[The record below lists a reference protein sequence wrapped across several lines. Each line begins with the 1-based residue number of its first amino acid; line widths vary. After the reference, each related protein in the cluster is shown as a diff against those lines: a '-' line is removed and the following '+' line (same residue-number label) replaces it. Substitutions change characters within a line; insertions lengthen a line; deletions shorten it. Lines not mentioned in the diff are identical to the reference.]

1 MIRLSPRSTLT
12 DTLFHY
18 TTLFRSPLLETAQQ
32 FVIACKSLHAPVQLA
47 VILEYFDQANIG
59 WKGAC
64 PAGLRNGKAK
74 RLQAVILQHNRR
86 YRIRHR
92 IQQCVAIF
100 ETESSLAH
108 VLVERDLDIDL
119 IVGTIDART
128 IRSEEHTSELQS
140 LMSITY

>member
-1 MIRLSPRSTLT
+1 MRISDWISDVCSSDL
-12 DTLFHY
+12 
-18 TTLFRSPLLETAQQ
+18 
-32 FVIACKSLHAPVQLA
+32 LA

-128 IRSEEHTSELQS
+128 IVDEVRVDPPAVQCVGDAPCLRNAQIGS
-140 LMSITY
+140 LDRKSTRLNSRH